1 MEITPS
7 MTVSATSISSSGSTT
22 DNSSSLGSRPR
33 TITPSTTVSDTTV
46 PSSGSTANNSSSL
59 GSQPKTPINLS
70 DPPEQTSIGNEN
82 DSVKVRSEQQTDQ
95 TNINENNRTSES
107 TSSFIDEY
115 LQSRKRKIDRKIEKM
130 FNKNNKKNDNST
142 TKADNDIVV
151 KRKRKKKKSTKSLTT
166 SSSSCEKDCFVDEYV
181 KKSRRR
187 REKKMKTTS
196 RSRSVISDSASSLA
210 SANTSPLKITC
221 TENNIQNIV
230 VGEQRTS
237 TTNEPST
244 NETRLKSLE
253 AGYVS
258 KRKSQTNSVDGES
271 LRHGGKFR
279 KKEMKM
285 RRMHKRD
292 ERRNSSNS
300 QTEDGGIFIPPAM
313 SVKSESDVEQG
324 SLNFEI
330 VESSNL

>member
-196 RSRSVISDSASSLA
+196 RSRSVISDSASSLT

-279 KKEMKM
+279 KKKMKM